1 MIAVLK
7 RCLGAAALV
16 WAMQGPSFAQATLA
30 NIDPDA
36 DFKLAKELYQ
46 KEQFSLAYP
55 LFKNISLLTS
65 PYSKLPVS
73 TQLEARY
80 YSIVCGLKLNQ
91 SASENVAREFVDL
104 EHNTPRI

>member
-7 RCLGAAALV
+7 RSLGAAALV
-16 WAMQGPSFAQATLA
+16 LAIQSHPFAQATQA

-55 LFKNISLLTS
+55 LFRNITYANS
-65 PYSKLPVS
+65 PNSKLPVS
-73 TQLEARY
+73 TQVEAKY
-80 YSIVCGLKLNQ
+80 YTIVCGLKLNE
-91 SASENVAREFVDL
+91 SSSEAEAKEFI
-104 EHNTPRI
+104 ETE